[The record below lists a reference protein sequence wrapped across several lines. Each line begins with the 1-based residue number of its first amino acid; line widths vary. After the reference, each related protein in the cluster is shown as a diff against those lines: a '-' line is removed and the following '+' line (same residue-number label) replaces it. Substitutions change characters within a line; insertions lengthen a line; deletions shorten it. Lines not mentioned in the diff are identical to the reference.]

1 MQASIWSLMIK
12 KDKLKLGNV
21 QFKTG
26 NYQGKKNKT
35 TKLTVIWRCIN
46 LDKFEEKACSEVAF
60 HVGKHISHN
69 LRWKLV

>member
-26 NYQGKKNKT
+26 NYQGKKIKQQ
-35 TKLTVIWRCIN
+35 N
-46 LDKFEEKACSEVAF
+46 LLSFGGAS
-60 HVGKHISHN
+60 I
-69 LRWKLV
+69 

>member
-1 MQASIWSLMIK
+1 MYSSRLEIIRE
-12 KDKLKLGNV
+12 
-21 QFKTG
+21 
-26 NYQGKKNKT
+26 KKNKT